1 MTRPVRYASQRELA
15 PNISALPV
23 ARDVVTQAVVN
34 SFDRAQKVAAGEMT
48 FEQLEEANLKL
59 VLWLEETFCARNPH
73 FYAETEFNRVNFA
86 RYLRASVGEEL
97 ALAGHRLDM
106 ADDEAFVFAVFAY
119 FVSEIFEV
127 LKTADVAHLGLVG
140 NHEIAHFVERWA
152 MRFTGAPIT
161 KRDIKVLE

>member
-1 MTRPVRYASQRELA
+1 MTRPVRYASRQTLP

-34 SFDRAQKVAAGEMT
+34 SFERAQKVAAGEMT

-59 VLWLEETFCARNPH
+59 VMWLEDTFCARNPH
-73 FYAETEFNRVNFA
+73 FLAETEFNRVNFA

-97 ALAGHRLDM
+97 ALAGQHLAMD
-106 ADDEAFVFAVFAY
+106 DDEAFVFAVFAY
-119 FVSEIFEV
+119 FVSEI
-127 LKTADVAHLGLVG
+127 LKVADAAHLGLVG
-140 NHEIAHFVERWA
+140 NQAIAHFVERWA

-161 KRDIKVLE
+161 KRDIEVLE